1 MSSPT
6 STSGPSSDTLGVIL
20 RRRSIRKFRP
30 EQIPDSDLER
40 IVEAGLWAPSA
51 MNQQQWHFT
60 VVQSKDLLA
69 RLAVAIQEGLL
80 VSGIEHLAE
89 RARTPGYSPLHGAP
103 TVIVISA
110 GAHAP
115 WIQID
120 CGAAAENIA
129 LAAEA
134 LGLGSCLM
142 AMPGLLFASDE
153 SGQWAR
159 ELGFPDG
166 YSHMISVA
174 LGYREGD
181 DPAPRPRRPDVV
193 RYVR

>member
-1 MSSPT
+1 MSGPT

-30 EQIPDSDLER
+30 DQIPDFDLER

-60 VVQSKDLLA
+60 VVQSQDLLA
-69 RLAVAIQEGLL
+69 RLAEDIKGKLL

-89 RARTPGYSPLHGAP
+89 RAGTPGYSPLHAAP
-103 TVIVISA
+103 TIIVISA

-115 WIQID
+115 CIQID
-120 CGAAAENIA
+120 CGAAAENMA

-134 LGLGSCLM
+134 LGIGSCLM

-153 SGQWAR
+153 GGQWSK

-166 YSHMISVA
+166 YSHMITVA
-174 LGYREGD
+174 LGYRED
-181 DPAPRPRRPDVV
+181 DSPAPRPRKPDVV
-193 RYVR
+193 SYVR

>member
-1 MSSPT
+1 MSGST

-30 EQIPDSDLER
+30 DQIPDSDLER

-60 VVQSKDLLA
+60 VVQSQDLLA
-69 RLAVAIQEGLL
+69 RLAEDIKGKLL

-89 RARTPGYSPLHGAP
+89 RAGTPGYSPLHAAP

-115 WIQID
+115 CIQID
-120 CGAAAENIA
+120 CGAAAENMA

-134 LGLGSCLM
+134 LGIGSCLM

-153 SGQWAR
+153 GGQWSK

-166 YSHMISVA
+166 YSHMITVA
-174 LGYREGD
+174 LGYRED
-181 DPAPRPRRPDVV
+181 DSPAPRPRKPDVV
-193 RYVR
+193 SYVR